1 MAENKF
7 EELGRKVEEKM
18 NTVTPRIEEEIK
30 KMIAYLNDE
39 VVPKVRQNSS
49 ETMRAAA
56 QQLRKLADYL
66 DRRQP

>member
-1 MAENKF
+1 MMENKF
-7 EELGRKVEEKM
+7 EEFGRKVDEKV

-49 ETMRAAA
+49 ETMRVAA

-66 DRRQP
+66 DRR